1 MNNIIDYNGKEI
13 RTVNVNGEE
22 KYNIYDILTNALGYK
37 KADRELNRINK
48 KIEDN
53 TGLVPFWDNLPFK
66 SKKDNKRYKQPVA
79 TYKQL
84 VFILQFIN
92 SPKTIPFKLF
102 IAEKLDKDKNI
113 DTNIFDL
120 IANRETT
127 KNRQRINKTLQKL
140 NTPQLHIDTRTYN
153 VKLNTTLREFISEEE
168 LPGSIAKVQRI
179 HGKVVFGKY
188 PSEKL
193 KELGLTNAHRL
204 RDYCTHEENRL
215 FQFMEEQLL
224 EMLTNHKGRLTREI
238 LYKYADKSAEQGIGY
253 KKVSES
259 YILHVS
265 SSDNRVQSN
274 FDTLLVK

>member
-1 MNNIIDYNGKEI
+1 MPDIIDYDGKYI
-13 RTVNVNGEE
+13 RSVNVNGEE
-22 KYNIYDILTNALGYK
+22 KYNLIDVLENGLGYK
-37 KADRELNRINK
+37 NPHRELEKINN
-48 KIEDN
+48 KIEENTQLLPNWEKYEFTSTDN
-53 TGLVPFWDNLPFK
+53 
-66 SKKDNKRYKQPVA
+66 NKTYSQPVA

-84 VFILQFIN
+84 VFFLQFIN

-102 IAEKLDKDKNI
+102 ISEKLDKDKNM
-113 DTNIFDL
+113 DTNIFEL
-120 IANRETT
+120 IANRETS
-127 KNRQRINKTLQKL
+127 KNRQRLNKTLQKL

-153 VKLNTTLREFISEEE
+153 VKLNTTMREFISEED

-193 KELGLTNAHRL
+193 KELGLSNSHRL

-215 FQFMEEQLL
+215 FQFMEEQLI
-224 EMLTNHKGRLTREI
+224 EMLTNHKGRLTRDI

-259 YILHVS
+259 YVLHTS
-265 SSDNRVQSN
+265 QSDNSFQSN
-274 FDTLLVK
+274 FDDLWVK